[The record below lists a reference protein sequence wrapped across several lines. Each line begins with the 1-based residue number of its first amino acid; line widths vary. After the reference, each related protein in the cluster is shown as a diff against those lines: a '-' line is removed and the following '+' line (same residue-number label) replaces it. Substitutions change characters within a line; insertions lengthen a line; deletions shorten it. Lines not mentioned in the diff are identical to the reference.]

1 MWGLHFRAPHASFYF
16 MELSRVSILIFFLQS
31 ARLNDADENC
41 KKNISDADFD
51 LKNKKKKRRMC
62 AASGSLAGLQTFS
75 FPTVLMWRINCV
87 SSARLY

>member
-41 KKNISDADFD
+41 KKNIFDADFD
-51 LKNKKKKRRMC
+51 LKNKQKKTEDVCSIRVT
-62 AASGSLAGLQTFS
+62 SGTTDILISDSFNVANKLCQFS
-75 FPTVLMWRINCV
+75 
-87 SSARLY
+87 